1 MHKIRFKEVKKNM
14 GWGWR
19 GRGGGAGPWPGRGP
33 FSYLPPWQRPG
44 WLYGRGACW
53 WLYGPHRAY
62 LPPAGV
68 LSTSV
73 LPELKPEDEATL
85 LTEQKTM
92 IEEQLKAMQETLK
105 KIQERL
111 DELKK

>member
-1 MHKIRFKEVKKNM
+1 M
-14 GWGWR
+14 GYGWR
-19 GRGGGAGPWPGRGP
+19 GRGGGRVGPWPGRGP
-33 FSYLPPWQRPG
+33 FSHLPPWQRPG

-53 WLYGPHRAY
+53 WLYGPPRAY
-62 LPPAGV
+62 LPPA
-68 LSTSV
+68 SV
-73 LPELKPEDEATL
+73 LPASVLPTLKPEEEATL

-92 IEEQLKAMQETLK
+92 IEEQLKATQEILR